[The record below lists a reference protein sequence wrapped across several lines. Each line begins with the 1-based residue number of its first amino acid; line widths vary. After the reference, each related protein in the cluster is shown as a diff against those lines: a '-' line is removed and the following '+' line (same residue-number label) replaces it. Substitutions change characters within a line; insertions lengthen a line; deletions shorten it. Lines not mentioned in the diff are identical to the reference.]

1 MGLAA
6 RCCQPETN
14 KEGNK
19 PMTNTFEKTAASK
32 GYEKIGLA
40 HIFIF
45 VLAAS
50 QVADIVSHLLS

>member
-1 MGLAA
+1 
-6 RCCQPETN
+6 
-14 KEGNK
+14 
-19 PMTNTFEKTAASK
+19 MTNNFEKIAASK

-50 QVADIVSHLLS
+50 QVADIVSSLLS

>member
-1 MGLAA
+1 M
-6 RCCQPETN
+6 N
-14 KEGNK
+14 N
-19 PMTNTFEKTAASK
+19 NFEKTAASK

-45 VLAAS
+45 VLAVS